1 MTTETAA
8 SGGVGLGRGGRMS
21 RKRKRD
27 AVLRLLRGEDLETL
41 SRALGATAATLTGWH
56 DTFVAAGEA
65 SLATR
70 STQPSAWA
78 SMPPGVVDESAWP
91 FPLGSSCASTLLP
104 DPKPGR
110 RYWAC
115 FIEASAFGCGSGA
128 VVSTADSGCRGA
140 LELGW
145 PLPERVVPGS
155 GLFALGS

>member
-1 MTTETAA
+1 M
-8 SGGVGLGRGGRMS
+8 R
-21 RKRKRD
+21 
-27 AVLRLLRGEDLETL
+27 LRALETL
-41 SRALGATAATLTGWH
+41 ANPGSSSRDLPDGTACRT
-56 DTFVAAGEA
+56 
-65 SLATR
+65 SLVQPSPVRGR
-70 STQPSAWA
+70 SRCLSPSIITQPSAWA
-78 SMPPGVVDESAWP
+78 FMPPGVVDESAWP

-128 VVSTADSGCRGA
+128 VVSTAGSGCRGA

>member
-1 MTTETAA
+1 MFVAVEFSAKCVGIHAA
-8 SGGVGLGRGGRMS
+8 RGGR
-21 RKRKRD
+21 
-27 AVLRLLRGEDLETL
+27 RG
-41 SRALGATAATLTGWH
+41 RMA
-56 DTFVAAGEA
+56 
-65 SLATR
+65 
-70 STQPSAWA
+70 
-78 SMPPGVVDESAWP
+78 

-128 VVSTADSGCRGA
+128 VVSTAGSGRRAA

-155 GLFALGS
+155 GLSAFGT